1 MSQAI
6 VDPAELR
13 RFANNLKRFN
23 ADLQN
28 QMLMVKGQLLAL
40 GQSWRDQ
47 ENQKFT
53 QEFEDTLKITREV
66 GYASA
71 YSFKY
76 SPRPGTPAATRDGQI
91 SDKVKSDRL
100 ARLQALML
108 AQTAAFNASCVGK
121 TFDVLLEKP
130 GRQKGQLIGRS
141 PYLQSVHL
149 SANGLKIGDIAPI
162 SIKSVGPNSLSG
174 QYEAVV

>member
-53 QEFEDTLKITREV
+53 QEFEDTLKVVNRFVE
-66 GYASA
+66 
-71 YSFKY
+71 
-76 SPRPGTPAATRDGQI
+76 ATNEHI
-91 SDKVKSDRL
+91 P
-100 ARLQALML
+100 
-108 AQTAAFNASCVGK
+108 
-121 TFDVLLEKP
+121 LLLRKAERIEDYL
-130 GRQKGQLIGRS
+130 RQK
-141 PYLQSVHL
+141 
-149 SANGLKIGDIAPI
+149 
-162 SIKSVGPNSLSG
+162 
-174 QYEAVV
+174 